1 MFTKPPEYGAGKECC
16 PFTMENLWFIRQNP
30 YIIIFIKIPK
40 YSLDYVKVVF
50 MVLETV
56 TEEI

>member
-1 MFTKPPEYGAGKECC
+1 
-16 PFTMENLWFIRQNP
+16 MENLWFIRQNP
-30 YIIIFIKIPK
+30 YVIIFIKIPK